1 MKKRIWIRN
10 TILMLLFS
18 FALTGCSLLPRLSFD
33 TPNTVPQSIDR
44 SKAKE
49 VCKGKAEWDINGQ
62 MTSCTKGYY
71 NYAEGYQKVER
82 KMTIVERIK
91 SFINGLIGWGFWG
104 LLLLVILVPG
114 LAGGLIGRVIEGT
127 IGITGKALKSV
138 VAGVQ
143 KTRKTGKDLDD
154 SLSAEQDE
162 NVKKYIRKI
171 KDEQNIK

>member
-1 MKKRIWIRN
+1 MQKNIKIF
-10 TILMLLFS
+10 MLLLLICFT
-18 FALTGCSLLPRLSFD
+18 LTGCSLLPRLSFD
-33 TPNTVPQSIDR
+33 TPNTVPQSVDR

-49 VCKGKAEWDINGQ
+49 MCKGKAEWDKSGQ
-62 MTSCTKGYY
+62 MVSCSSGYY
-71 NYAEGYQKVER
+71 KYAEGYNKQER

-91 SFINGLIGWGFWG
+91 SFINSLMGWGFWG

-114 LAGGLIGRVIEGT
+114 LAGGFIGRLIEGT
-127 IGITGKALKSV
+127 IGIAKKSLD
-138 VAGVQ
+138 ATIRGVQ
-143 KTRKTGKDLDD
+143 KARKSDKDLND